1 MRGQSSTEQMASGI
15 SHIIPERTDSL
26 RRTMPLNDDP
36 DAMTDEAYSELLAEA
51 EANAEPCPV
60 AVPADEVD
68 AALGRLDN
76 GE

>member
-1 MRGQSSTEQMASGI
+1 M
-15 SHIIPERTDSL
+15 
-26 RRTMPLNDDP
+26 NDDP

-51 EANAEPCPV
+51 EENAEPCPV
-60 AVPADEVD
+60 AVPADEVA